1 MSYKH
6 LKIYLLEKS
15 LKTFLNCECVLQLTG
30 DIVARDFSLPKP
42 VANGDIIEI
51 KIISVGARGDGI
63 AKKDDFVI
71 FVKNAQKDEVC
82 KVKITSVRNT
92 YATAEKV

>member
-1 MSYKH
+1 MK
-6 LKIYLLEKS
+6 K
-15 LKTFLNCECVLQLTG
+15 
-30 DIVARDFSLPKP
+30 DFSMPKP
-42 VANGDIIEI
+42 VAEGDVIEV

-71 FVKNAQKDEVC
+71 FVKNGQKDEVC
-82 KVKITSVRNT
+82 KVKITGVKNT

>member
-1 MSYKH
+1 MAK
-6 LKIYLLEKS
+6 
-15 LKTFLNCECVLQLTG
+15 
-30 DIVARDFSLPKP
+30 DFSTPKP
-42 VANGDIIEI
+42 VAEGDIIEV
-51 KIISVGARGDGI
+51 KIISVDARGDGI

-71 FVKNAQKDEVC
+71 FVKNAQKDESC

>member
-1 MSYKH
+1 VK
-6 LKIYLLEKS
+6 K
-15 LKTFLNCECVLQLTG
+15 
-30 DIVARDFSLPKP
+30 DFSMPKP
-42 VANGDIIEI
+42 VAVGDVLEV

-71 FVKNAQKDEVC
+71 FVKNGQKDETC
-82 KVKITSVRNT
+82 KVKITGVKNT